1 MAASERPAGG
11 PFAMACARNRLL
23 DAEGVKA
30 EGQVDKGRCAANR
43 ANLDAQPRQRRE
55 GNRHRSQNF
64 VEDKVKF
71 QQRQLVG
78 EQGGVAAAENLGPVA
93 DVGQVGGSG
102 IDRRSEERRVG
113 TECLR
118 LCRSR
123 GSPNH

>member
-55 GNRHRSQNF
+55 GNRHRGQDLI
-64 VEDKVKF
+64 EDELEL

-78 EQGGVAAAENLGPVA
+78 EQRGIAAAEDLGPVA
-93 DVGQVGGSG
+93 DVGQVGHELQAAAVG
-102 IDRRSEERRVG
+102 RSA
-113 TECLR
+113 
-118 LCRSR
+118 
-123 GSPNH
+123 